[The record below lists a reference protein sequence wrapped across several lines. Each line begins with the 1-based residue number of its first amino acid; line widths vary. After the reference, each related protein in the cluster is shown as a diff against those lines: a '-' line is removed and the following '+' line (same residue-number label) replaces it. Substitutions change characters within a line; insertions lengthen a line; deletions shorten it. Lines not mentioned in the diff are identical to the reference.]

1 MRGCQ
6 EMPRQARAEAT
17 RRRII
22 DSAVELF
29 AELGYGE
36 TGLADVLQRAGVSK
50 GAFYY
55 HFDSKEAIAAAIID
69 EYSRQ
74 LGNAAREFFD
84 PATPHMEG
92 VIRTTFRVAEII
104 ETDPIAR
111 VGNDLL
117 QALSQISS
125 ISARVYREWSDA
137 YLDILTRTIAGWE
150 PRDGVNPAEAADAI
164 WSSILGSHLLS
175 SAGVED
181 RYAQLART
189 WHFFLSA
196 LAPAD
201 VRGELTKTLDEIAGG
216 YPAAV
221 GASR

>member
-1 MRGCQ
+1 
-6 EMPRQARAEAT
+6 MPRQARAEAT
-17 RRRII
+17 RWRII

-55 HFDSKEAIAAAIID
+55 HFESKEAIAAAIID
-69 EYSRQ
+69 EYSRK
-74 LGNAAREFFD
+74 LITAAGECLD
-84 PATPHMEG
+84 PDAPRLEG
-92 VIRTTFRVAEII
+92 IIRASFRSAEII
-104 ETDPIAR
+104 ETDPVAR

-137 YLDILTRTIAGWE
+137 YLDILTRSIGVWR
-150 PRDGVNPAEAADAI
+150 PRNGVDSAEAADAI
-164 WSSILGSHLLS
+164 WSSVLGSHLIS

-189 WHFFLSA
+189 WRFFLSA

-201 VRGELTKTLDEIAGG
+201 EREELTKTLAEITSG
-216 YPAAV
+216 YPAVV

>member
-1 MRGCQ
+1 
-6 EMPRQARAEAT
+6 MPRQARAEAT

-55 HFDSKEAIAAAIID
+55 HFDSKEAIAAALID

-74 LGNAAREFFD
+74 LITAAREFFD
-84 PATPHMEG
+84 PDAPHMEG
-92 VIRTTFRVAEII
+92 VIRTAFRVAEII
-104 ETDPIAR
+104 ETDPTAR

-125 ISARVYREWSDA
+125 ISAQVYREWSDG
-137 YLDILTRTIAGWE
+137 YIDILTRTIGGWE
-150 PRDGVNPAEAADAI
+150 PRDGVDPAEAADAI

-189 WHFFLSA
+189 WRFFLST

-201 VRGELTKTLDEIAGG
+201 VRKELHKTLTEIAGG
-216 YPAAV
+216 YPSAV